1 MFVGLVKFTLQ
12 GQQNIDHISRLF
24 FPTIRL
30 YMLSYSSQIVIKII
44 IAAAKLKLKYY
55 STINNVRMIL
65 QSTANLRKSPYSSRI
80 GENMDQ

>member
-1 MFVGLVKFTLQ
+1 
-12 GQQNIDHISRLF
+12 
-24 FPTIRL
+24 
-30 YMLSYSSQIVIKII
+30 MLSYSNQIVIKII

-55 STINNVRMIL
+55 YTINNVRMLL